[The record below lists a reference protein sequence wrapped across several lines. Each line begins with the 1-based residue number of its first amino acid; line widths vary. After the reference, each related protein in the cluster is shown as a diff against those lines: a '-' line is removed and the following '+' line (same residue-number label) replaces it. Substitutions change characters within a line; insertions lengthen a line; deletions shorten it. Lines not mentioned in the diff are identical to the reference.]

1 MANSAISAPG
11 SQAATTNTSVQQQQM
26 QSAYLLPKL
35 HTLFT
40 KTLSTTLAK
49 CSYPAFAACFPTPAA
64 KKPETLKAVWKQI
77 VDKMES
83 KALSEFDSILQEK
96 ELDRRFAE
104 LEVVLKKAKENMEV
118 NGKGKQVD
126 GEAGVAFHSLSPSD
140 LFLATLAPRL
150 GPLVKQ
156 LEQTIIQQ
164 QQANDN
170 LIKELLQ
177 RRTEIEDTVKKLE
190 DVVSDVQGANE
201 VLYRASQ
208 DMADIEQ
215 D

>member
-1 MANSAISAPG
+1 MAQTLINTCSITDRRPPLGLGNAIIDTLNSHTMANSTIPMPA
-11 SQAATTNTSVQQQQM
+11 SQTATTNATAQQ

-83 KALSEFDSILQEK
+83 KALAEFETVLQER

-104 LEVVLKKAKENMEV
+104 LEVVLKNAKENMEV
-118 NGKGKQVD
+118 NRKGKQID
-126 GEAGVAFHSLSPSD
+126 SEAGIA
-140 LFLATLAPRL
+140 
-150 GPLVKQ
+150 
-156 LEQTIIQQ
+156 
-164 QQANDN
+164 
-170 LIKELLQ
+170 
-177 RRTEIEDTVKKLE
+177 
-190 DVVSDVQGANE
+190 
-201 VLYRASQ
+201 
-208 DMADIEQ
+208 
-215 D
+215 